1 MNSKRQTIWLVSML
15 SLMVILSA
23 YYLFTGDV
31 NKLDKS
37 ATTNDSTTASTQGIN
52 IDMSQTDQPQT
63 VVDQGTKSSGNTSSN
78 TSSSTIGKTSDANK
92 TTSGKTDTKATGNTT
107 DPKAVDNKST
117 SSAKDNASKAATTDA
132 KIIGQVQAG
141 AQTTTDYFSGLA
153 LKQTEALA
161 KETDKWMAITGDA
174 NKTSDEIA
182 KANDAIRAITEM
194 TEKVDNIENE
204 LGKTY
209 SNAII
214 LQESGKFKVVVQSA
228 KLQKSEAVS
237 IMDLVIKGLEV
248 GPEKIEIR
256 YVP

>member
-37 ATTNDSTTASTQGIN
+37 ATTNDSTTASTQGIS
-52 IDMSQTDQPQT
+52 IDMSQTDQSQK
-63 VVDQGTKSSGNTSSN
+63 VVDQGTKSSSN

-107 DPKAVDNKST
+107 DPKAVDDKST